1 MPVVIGGKPESTFAD
16 PIGLLGNCHRRIENF
31 LSVLVKVAA
40 EAQGG
45 RMSDNQSAAWKTAL
59 RYFREAAPKH
69 TADEEESL
77 FPRLRCVALPEARA
91 LLARMDALQEDHIR
105 AGQAHNEVD
114 RLGLLWIEKG
124 NLSPEQ
130 AACLSAVL
138 GQLSD
143 SIATILPLRM
153 AKCSLLLP
161 PSSPPLNAK
170 LSAAKWPCAVASIRY
185 CDVAATPRSRS
196 ERESGWRRVPDLVCQ
211 LRRPMK
217 LLGNSD
223 IGQ

>member
-16 PIGLLGNCHRRIENF
+16 PIGLLGDCHRRIENF

-40 EAQGG
+40 EAQG
-45 RMSDNQSAAWKTAL
+45 RQMSDNQSAAWKTAL

-130 AACLSAVL
+130 SACLSAVL
-138 GQLSD
+138 GQLSELYRNH
-143 SIATILPLRM
+143 IAIEDGEVFPL
-153 AKCSLLLP
+153 AAALI
-161 PSSPPLNAK
+161 
-170 LSAAKWPCAVASIRY
+170 SAA
-185 CDVAATPRSRS
+185 
-196 ERESGWRRVPDLVCQ
+196 EREAIGSEMAMRRGLDPIL
-211 LRRPMK
+211 
-217 LLGNSD
+217 
-223 IGQ
+223 